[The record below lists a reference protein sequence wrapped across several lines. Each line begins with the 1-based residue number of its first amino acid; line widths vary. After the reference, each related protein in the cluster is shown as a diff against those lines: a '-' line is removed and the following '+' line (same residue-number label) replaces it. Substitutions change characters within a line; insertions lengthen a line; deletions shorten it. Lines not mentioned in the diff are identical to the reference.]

1 MYLFSTLTKKLNIVW
16 LKRDLRTSD
25 HEPFFHAENH
35 ENDYIAIYIFEPK
48 LLSHPDSSLRH
59 QQFIYHSILDMN
71 ASLQPFNRHIHAFYA
86 NADEVFSYLTK
97 AYSVAKI
104 FSYQE
109 SGIKVSWE
117 RDKRVAEILKNN
129 GVEWCEFENQSVKR
143 GVNNRVGWDKDW
155 YLYAHSERIQN
166 AFSKSQLSIEKSPF
180 DFDIKKHPDLE
191 HYPKNYQPA
200 GQSFAVKYLGSF
212 LDERGKNYSKHISSP
227 QKSRVSCSRLS
238 AYLAWGNI
246 SVREV
251 FQKVKNAPN
260 YKSHKRSFDACL
272 ARLKWRS
279 HFIQKFETDCNYELL
294 CVNKGY
300 EKMVYDNNDSF
311 LQKWKEGKTGF
322 PLVDASMRC
331 LINNGWINFRMRA
344 MLVSFLC
351 HHLNQDWRRGV
362 YHIAQ
367 LFLDYEPG
375 IHFTQFQ
382 MQAGVTGINSIRIY
396 NPIKQSIEKDP
407 EGGFIKK
414 WVPELRELDTPFI
427 HRPWEMTPIDL
438 LSKGIKLDYPAPI
451 VEPIKAVKTSR
462 SQLWSLRK
470 DPLVKEESKK
480 LLRIHVR
487 PSVKNSRK

>member
-1 MYLFSTLTKKLNIVW
+1 
-16 LKRDLRTSD
+16 
-25 HEPFFHAENH
+25 
-35 ENDYIAIYIFEPK
+35 
-48 LLSHPDSSLRH
+48 
-59 QQFIYHSILDMN
+59 MN
-71 ASLQPFNRHIHAFYA
+71 ASLQPFNRHVHVFYA

-97 AYSVAKI
+97 AYSVAKV

-200 GQSFAVKYLGSF
+200 GQSFAVKYLDSF

-238 AYLAWGNI
+238 TYLAWGNI

-279 HFIQKFETDCNYELL
+279 HFIQKFEEDC
-294 CVNKGY
+294 
-300 EKMVYDNNDSF
+300 D
-311 LQKWKEGKTGF
+311 
-322 PLVDASMRC
+322 
-331 LINNGWINFRMRA
+331 
-344 MLVSFLC
+344 
-351 HHLNQDWRRGV
+351 
-362 YHIAQ
+362 
-367 LFLDYEPG
+367 
-375 IHFTQFQ
+375 
-382 MQAGVTGINSIRIY
+382 
-396 NPIKQSIEKDP
+396 
-407 EGGFIKK
+407 
-414 WVPELRELDTPFI
+414 
-427 HRPWEMTPIDL
+427 
-438 LSKGIKLDYPAPI
+438 
-451 VEPIKAVKTSR
+451 
-462 SQLWSLRK
+462 
-470 DPLVKEESKK
+470 
-480 LLRIHVR
+480 
-487 PSVKNSRK
+487 